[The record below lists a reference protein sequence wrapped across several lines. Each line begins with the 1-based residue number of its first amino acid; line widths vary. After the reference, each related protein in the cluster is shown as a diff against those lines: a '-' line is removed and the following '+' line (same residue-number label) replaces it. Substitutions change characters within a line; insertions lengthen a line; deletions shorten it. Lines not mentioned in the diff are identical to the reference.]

1 MIKKFSIKSLTTLKR
16 NYVYKLLYE
25 EIHWEDMMQS
35 NRKIAVIWG
44 FIYIIGAIA
53 IYVNYSGWWTHI
65 VGGLLIGL
73 AWMAFTNKV

>member
-1 MIKKFSIKSLTTLKR
+1 MP
-16 NYVYKLLYE
+16 
-25 EIHWEDMMQS
+25 S

-73 AWMAFTNKV
+73 AWMAFTSKI